1 MAVYVTVVVPN
12 VSVPPAGPVIVT
24 GPAMSEAVAAPG
36 VTKAPP
42 TSVASTVI
50 GAGHEMEGGV
60 VSTTV
65 IVVVQE
71 LWFPD

>member
-1 MAVYVTVVVPN
+1 M
-12 VSVPPAGPVIVT
+12 T
-24 GPAMSEAVAAPG
+24 GPAVSEASALPGLTIAPAG
-36 VTKAPP
+36 E
-42 TSVASTVI
+42 VASAVI
-50 GAGHEMEGGV
+50 GAGHVIEGGV